1 MESPPPISYQ
11 LSPRTVLRLSGP
23 DRQRYLNGQV
33 TQDVDRA
40 TKDDAVYACVLN
52 AKGKLE
58 GVCYLREHEESY
70 LIDSPLELREDL
82 FARLDRYIIADD
94 VELTD
99 ESDHW
104 HISHTIGGTLPE
116 DHLAWRTTRLSTQGF
131 DLFSRE
137 AISVPGSLAATHEDF
152 QQACTRNGIPSW
164 GTELVSG
171 LLPPEAGLD
180 LTAISYQKGCY
191 LGQEVISRIKHAGK
205 VNQYLTKFSVP
216 EGTRLPCSLLHNENE
231 AGHLTSLAKDGSP
244 RPLALGFRK
253 RRFAEVNEFAMIS
266 KDGEP
271 QDGVATAL

>member
-1 MESPPPISYQ
+1 MTTPPPTLYQ

-33 TQDVDRA
+33 TQDVGLA
-40 TKDDAVYACVLN
+40 TKNDAVYACILN

-58 GVCYLREHEESY
+58 GVCHLREHDDSY
-70 LIDSPLELREDL
+70 LIDAPLELRKDL

-104 HISHTIGGTLPE
+104 HISHTIGGKPPH
-116 DHLAWRTTRLSTQGF
+116 DHLTWRTTRLPTQGF

-137 AISVPGSLAATHEDF
+137 AITVPGSREATLDDF
-152 QQACTRNGIPSW
+152 RQVCTRNGIPSW

-205 VNQYLTKFSVP
+205 VNQHLTMFSVP
-216 EGTRLPCSLLHNENE
+216 EGTQVPCSLQHNDKD
-231 AGHLTSLAKDGSP
+231 AGHLTSLTKDGSP

-253 RRFAEVNEFAMIS
+253 RRFAEVNEFALIS
-266 KDGEP
+266 NDGEL
-271 QDGVATAL
+271 QDGVATVL